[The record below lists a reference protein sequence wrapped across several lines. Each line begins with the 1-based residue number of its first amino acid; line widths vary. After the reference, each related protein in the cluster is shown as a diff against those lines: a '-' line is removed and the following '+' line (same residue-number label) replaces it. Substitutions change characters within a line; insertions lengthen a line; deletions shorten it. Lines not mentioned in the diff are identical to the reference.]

1 MENCCNKTKQRT
13 DEEKKKII
21 ARLHK
26 INGQINGVEKMINDK
41 QNKIVELNDS
51 IKNKKSKLNQLN
63 VNKNDLLKQE
73 KKYKSKIYLLK
84 IEIEKNQKE
93 ENEIILNYENNTKGL
108 NEVNKLIIKKQKIIE
123 DKRKRICAFFNDAN
137 KLDI

>member
-1 MENCCNKTKQRT
+1 MKYDLSLNKLNELKF
-13 DEEKKKII
+13 EYNKII
-21 ARLHK
+21 K
-26 INGQINGVEKMINDK
+26 QFQIDEKMINDK

-108 NEVNKLIIKKQKIIE
+108 NEVNKLIIKKLE
-123 DKRKRICAFFNDAN
+123 FSLAFFYPIEESIINYYGEII
-137 KLDI
+137 K